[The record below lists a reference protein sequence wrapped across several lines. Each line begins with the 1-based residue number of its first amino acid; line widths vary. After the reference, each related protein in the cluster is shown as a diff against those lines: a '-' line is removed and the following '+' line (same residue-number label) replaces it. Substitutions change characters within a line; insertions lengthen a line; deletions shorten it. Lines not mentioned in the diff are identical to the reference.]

1 MVVALRVGIIT
12 LIRVSSPGNVR
23 KNQIKTLLEIVKVEY
38 PWTLNHNYFTLM
50 HSLHDASDLQ
60 PQPLVINGKLVWN
73 QDSL

>member
-38 PWTLNHNYFTLM
+38 P
-50 HSLHDASDLQ
+50 
-60 PQPLVINGKLVWN
+60 
-73 QDSL
+73 